1 MTVLENN
8 EFKTTHDAFHNSA
21 FEVIQPE
28 DKGYRSG
35 LDALLI
41 AAALPPTSKGL
52 VADLGSGVGVAG
64 LAALNL
70 NRDLDAVLVEKNE
83 KLVELAEQTIRL
95 HANSFLR
102 NRCTVLKADVTLAG
116 EDRVRAGLKC
126 DSIDHLIMNPPYN
139 SVSDRPPIDPMRIE
153 AFMMGEGGADAWFRT
168 AAAIT
173 KPGGTFVTIYKTENL
188 GDVIACTKGR
198 FGGLEILPIH
208 SRADEPAKRIVV
220 RGTRASRAPMA
231 LLPGFVMHEKDGSYM
246 PAAQEIVDGKSHLT
260 FL

>member
-1 MTVLENN
+1 MNVLEKN
-8 EFKTTHDAFHNSA
+8 EFKTSHDAFHNGA

-28 DKGYRSG
+28 GKGYRSG

-41 AAALPPTSKGL
+41 AAALPSTSKGL

-70 NRDLDAVLVEKNE
+70 NHNLDAVLVEKNE
-83 KLVELAEQTIRL
+83 NLVELAEQSIRL
-95 HANSFLR
+95 QSNSFLR
-102 NRCTVLKADVTLAG
+102 NRCTILNVDVTLAG
-116 EDRVRAGLKC
+116 EKRIKAGLEP
-126 DSIDHLIMNPPYN
+126 DSIDHVIMNPPYN

-168 AAAIT
+168 ASSII
-173 KPGGTFVTIYKTENL
+173 KPGGTLVTIYKTQNL
-188 GDVIACTKGR
+188 GDILACTKGR

-220 RGTRASRAPMA
+220 RATRASRAPMA
-231 LLPGFVMHEKDGSYM
+231 LLPGFVVHEKDGSYT
-246 PAAQEIVDGKSHLT
+246 PSAQAIVEGRSHLE